1 MEFKESNNR
10 IWLEDENGKE
20 IAYVQDKYID
30 KNTIDIQ
37 HTVVDPVLQGQGIAG
52 KLIRELTDEL
62 HAKGLKAIPTCS
74 YAVKWFDEH
83 PEEQKVL
90 AQSYLYFYSTK
101 TVIQFG

>member
-1 MEFKESNNR
+1 MEFKKSDNR

-20 IAYVQDKYID
+20 IAYVSFKYID

-52 KLIRELTDEL
+52 KLIRELTNEL

-74 YAVKWFDEH
+74 YAIKWFDEH
-83 PEEQKVL
+83 PDEQNVL
-90 AQSYLYFYSTK
+90 A
-101 TVIQFG
+101 